1 MSRPKPRILARGVDK
16 MTRQE
21 WLEIRRKG
29 IGGSDAAAI
38 CGVNPWRGPLGV
50 YLSKI
55 GAAPE
60 GDMNEAMEW
69 GIELEDVI
77 ARKFSQRTG
86 FAVKRCNMV
95 LQHPEHDWM
104 LANIDRYVRDND
116 EPAWGVLEVK
126 NVGEYR
132 AEDWADGAVPDYY
145 NIQVQHYMEVLGA
158 DYAWL
163 CPLIGGR
170 KLQPVKV
177 MRSES
182 MIRSLVK
189 IERDFWQLV
198 ETRTPPP
205 IDDSPDASKVL
216 KALYPKSQ
224 ATSVLIDEGLYLR
237 LKAAKEKVKD
247 AEQEVRGLENE
258 IKSLMGEAEAAMV
271 PGNPK
276 PVITWRGSTAHV
288 LDVEAI
294 KAAEPEL
301 CMKYM
306 KETSM
311 RRFLPK

>member
-1 MSRPKPRILARGVDK
+1 MAGDQAQGHRRLGRRRHLWRESWRDPRCV
-16 MTRQE
+16 
-21 WLEIRRKG
+21 
-29 IGGSDAAAI
+29 
-38 CGVNPWRGPLGV
+38 PL
-50 YLSKI
+50 KI

-69 GIELEDVI
+69 GIELDVI

-177 MRSES
+177 MRSDS

-189 IERDFWQLV
+189 IERDFWHLV
-198 ETRTPPP
+198 ETRTPP
-205 IDDSPDASKVL
+205 IDDSPTPAKSSKLSTPIQPPV
-216 KALYPKSQ
+216 S
-224 ATSVLIDEGLYLR
+224 SDEGLYLHLR
-237 LKAAKEKVKD
+237 LRREGQRRRTGGA
-247 AEQEVRGLENE
+247 RT
-258 IKSLMGEAEAAMV
+258 GERDQVTHGGCGGAMV
-271 PGNPK
+271 PG
-276 PVITWRGSTAHV
+276 S
-288 LDVEAI
+288 
-294 KAAEPEL
+294 
-301 CMKYM
+301 
-306 KETSM
+306 ETSHHM
-311 RRFLPK
+311 ERLDRPRP